1 MNGHWIVSVNKVDQS
16 FWIYI
21 SMAKYRYSTYKRNDA
36 VSFIIV
42 EEEKFS
48 SKIISTNS
56 TRNTHFTI
64 QALVDCCVLV
74 QKRVFSFSRLMYI
87 SWSTEN
93 SLDTYVMYEDFESYI
108 GSWDAK
114 LQAQKLPTGRLL
126 SADGSRASHTHTTEE
141 LGNKQSRWKSLSSN
155 CIF

>member
-1 MNGHWIVSVNKVDQS
+1 MVIEYLVSVNKVDQS
-16 FWIYI
+16 LWLYVVRQKSRDSITKKMMQFPFFLL
-21 SMAKYRYSTYKRNDA
+21 KKKNFST
-36 VSFIIV
+36 
-42 EEEKFS
+42 KFFF
-48 SKIISTNS
+48 KCH
-56 TRNTHFTI
+56 THFPI